1 MTYHTIAAA
10 KDPWVPFDK
19 GGGKGKAITPEP
31 AATGAI
37 LLTACLILLAW
48 RRFKK

>member
-1 MTYHTIAAA
+1 MTHGTIAASS
-10 KDPWVPFDK
+10 PWEPYEK
-19 GGGKGKAITPEP
+19 GKGKAITPEP

>member
-10 KDPWVPFDK
+10 KDPWEPWGK
-19 GGGKGKAITPEP
+19 GKGKAITPEP

-37 LLTACLILLAW
+37 FLTACLILLAW